1 MVEVRDNKTA
11 QDVEP
16 QQLVDERESV
26 PRRRIVIVGAGQ
38 TGRSLVRLLSAA
50 WEIAILDTDQEK
62 LDTLRKEVPDRPL
75 KIYNKDGT
83 SLINLSEAGVEGA
96 EFVAALT
103 DVDEVNIEA
112 CRVALSVETPPTA
125 IGILRQPTA
134 IEKLKAVG
142 AVALTRPAA
151 IAGLVFNQIERGQQ
165 VAINVGL
172 GRGEIV
178 EIPILPTSPAVDV
191 RVADLRAGR
200 WLVAAIYRGDK
211 FMVPHGN
218 VVIRNGDRLLL
229 TGDPDILPHIGDYLR
244 AGVARFPLQYGI
256 RVVAV
261 GEERL
266 SEKYRSEL
274 EYFVTRTRTR
284 ALRLLL
290 PQSAPSPDMSLEQ
303 IRVEVA
309 TFSELEGAE
318 AAIRR
323 DLASLDCGCLV
334 VRKKKAGWFSRHGLV
349 RPAFTRLMELMPC
362 PIFLAAGTH
371 PYRRILLPVS
381 DSEGSLLAAE
391 LAIDLSRQLDLQ
403 ITAVLVTPPSFITG
417 GEAVEEQKK
426 ALKTVI
432 DMASLYH
439 MKIEQIHREGNP
451 VTKITELAGEGDLLI
466 AIRRAHRRASFFN
479 PDTAMHII
487 NRAPCSVLALSYHE
501 KVHGAG

>member
-178 EIPILPTSPAVDV
+178 EIPILPTSPQSMCASPIYA
-191 RVADLRAGR
+191 RV
-200 WLVAAIYRGDK
+200 
-211 FMVPHGN
+211 
-218 VVIRNGDRLLL
+218 
-229 TGDPDILPHIGDYLR
+229 
-244 AGVARFPLQYGI
+244 
-256 RVVAV
+256 
-261 GEERL
+261 
-266 SEKYRSEL
+266 
-274 EYFVTRTRTR
+274 
-284 ALRLLL
+284 
-290 PQSAPSPDMSLEQ
+290 
-303 IRVEVA
+303 
-309 TFSELEGAE
+309 
-318 AAIRR
+318 
-323 DLASLDCGCLV
+323 
-334 VRKKKAGWFSRHGLV
+334 
-349 RPAFTRLMELMPC
+349 
-362 PIFLAAGTH
+362 
-371 PYRRILLPVS
+371 
-381 DSEGSLLAAE
+381 
-391 LAIDLSRQLDLQ
+391 
-403 ITAVLVTPPSFITG
+403 G
-417 GEAVEEQKK
+417 G
-426 ALKTVI
+426 
-432 DMASLYH
+432 
-439 MKIEQIHREGNP
+439 
-451 VTKITELAGEGDLLI
+451 
-466 AIRRAHRRASFFN
+466 
-479 PDTAMHII
+479 
-487 NRAPCSVLALSYHE
+487 
-501 KVHGAG
+501 